1 MLRESFTV
9 APFEQSPYAYRDGL
23 VEIAAHK
30 DFDSG
35 FFSYNLIKGRMCHGD
50 EERSKEID
58 AFLWA
63 FKDFFNSKSAVNHYC
78 SGKTFVRS
86 DKITRTYGLVIEGHT
101 FKYNVRITNDTDLNG
116 VNFFIVVNKKT
127 AVAAA

>member
-1 MLRESFTV
+1 MLRERFTI

-35 FFSYNLIKGRMCHGD
+35 FFTYNLIKGRM
-50 EERSKEID
+50 RSKEID

-63 FKDFFNSKSAVNHYC
+63 FNDFFPRKRDISAYC
-78 SGKTFVRS
+78 SGKTFVRKN
-86 DKITRTYGLVIEGHT
+86 DVCRTYGIVFEGKK
-101 FKYNVRITNDTDLNG
+101 FKYNIRITNNTDLRG
-116 VNFFIVVNKKT
+116 INFYIVVNKKAT
-127 AVAAA
+127 VVAA

>member
-1 MLRESFTV
+1 MLRERFTI

-35 FFSYNLIKGRMCHGD
+35 FFTYNLIKGRM
-50 EERSKEID
+50 RSKEID

-63 FKDFFNSKSAVNHYC
+63 FNDFFRSKSDVRHYC
-78 SGKTFVRS
+78 NGKTFVRS